1 MHTAPHFGI
10 RYESDLTHRYSEYIV
25 DSVDLLNAQLAPHE
39 MGFYLDSVDCRHR
52 MIGGKHCWD
61 MYGWVVPNGAVND
74 FEPIWLAG
82 DDEKLENYD
91 YVCASWDDRNGLP
104 TQSLMAIFLKRRTGN
119 VLPAYAGMIPEKW
132 IWS

>member
-1 MHTAPHFGI
+1 
-10 RYESDLTHRYSEYIV
+10 
-25 DSVDLLNAQLAPHE
+25 
-39 MGFYLDSVDCRHR
+39 

-82 DDEKLENYD
+82 DDEKLEDYD

-104 TQSLMAIFLKRRTGN
+104 HAVIDGN
-119 VLPAYAGMIPEKW
+119 LPEEAYG
-132 IWS
+132 